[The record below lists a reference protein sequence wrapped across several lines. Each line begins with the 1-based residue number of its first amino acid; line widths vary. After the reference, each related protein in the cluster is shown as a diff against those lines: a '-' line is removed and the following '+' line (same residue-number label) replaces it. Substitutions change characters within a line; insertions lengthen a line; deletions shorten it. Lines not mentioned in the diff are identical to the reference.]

1 MRNHIAQ
8 QRNQAIGWNFCKVAR
23 LLSCL
28 CRTRFWQIVACGKIR
43 QKVTKGQ
50 GKCMALLPVRFMVS
64 ILDGWDAFV
73 RNIIQGDSYLSRLP
87 IKLEI
92 R

>member
-1 MRNHIAQ
+1 MHNIIACTFLGFYL
-8 QRNQAIGWNFCKVAR
+8 GWE
-23 LLSCL
+23 
-28 CRTRFWQIVACGKIR
+28 T
-43 QKVTKGQ
+43 
-50 GKCMALLPVRFMVS
+50 
-64 ILDGWDAFV
+64 FV

>member
-1 MRNHIAQ
+1 M
-8 QRNQAIGWNFCKVAR
+8 
-23 LLSCL
+23 
-28 CRTRFWQIVACGKIR
+28 
-43 QKVTKGQ
+43 TKGQ
-50 GKCMALLPVRFMVS
+50 GKCIALLPVHFMVS